1 MKNYKQFGVML
12 DMSRNAV
19 MKVSQV
25 KKFMNIIKSFGYN
38 ALGLYLE
45 DTYEI
50 KGEPYFGYLRGR
62 YTQAE
67 LKEIDAY
74 GQSIGV
80 QVIPYIQTLAHLD
93 ALTRNMAYN
102 DVFDIEDVLLIDE
115 PKTYDLI
122 DKMFQTVS
130 DCFTSRTVNIGMDE
144 AFKVGLGKYI
154 NKHGYQN

>member
-50 KGEPYFGYLRGR
+50 KGEP
-62 YTQAE
+62 
-67 LKEIDAY
+67 
-74 GQSIGV
+74 
-80 QVIPYIQTLAHLD
+80 
-93 ALTRNMAYN
+93 
-102 DVFDIEDVLLIDE
+102 
-115 PKTYDLI
+115 
-122 DKMFQTVS
+122 
-130 DCFTSRTVNIGMDE
+130 
-144 AFKVGLGKYI
+144 
-154 NKHGYQN
+154 